1 MYYEETE
8 WCLRARDAGWD
19 SMVQPRARM
28 THLKRS
34 GIGVPGP
41 YAAYY
46 LTRNRYFFARDCL
59 GIDPELAMRP
69 SRRRTWERE
78 DWRAR
83 VDASGLRTGC
93 RSSRSSSTQA
103 KAGRTGGS
111 RRQTRRTSSS
121 DPSADD
127 VLAGGQHGASL

>member
-59 GIDPELAMRP
+59 GIDPELAMDQQE
-69 SRRRTWERE
+69 RTWERKT
-78 DWRAR
+78 RAR
-83 VDASGLRTGC
+83 VSERAPHWLPVFEELVD
-93 RSSRSSSTQA
+93 QA
-103 KAGRTGGS
+103 KRDARAGRDG
-111 RRQTRRTSSS
+111 RREDVEQR
-121 DPSADD
+121 PSADD